1 MSSPSIPFHLAKK
14 IIINRPLS
22 PRLIKIPL
30 KFLLRPLLMQLP
42 HASGRMIFQCHPSH
56 TTERCTLYPLRV
68 QQSEPLNTFA
78 LNISANF

>member
-1 MSSPSIPFHLAKK
+1 MSSPSIPFHLAEK

-30 KFLLRPLLMQLP
+30 KFLLRPLLMQLLTP
-42 HASGRMIFQCHPSH
+42 LGGRFPSVILLILQSDALSTH
-56 TTERCTLYPLRV
+56 SE
-68 QQSEPLNTFA
+68 SEPLNTFA